1 MDRGTLLPVVLV
13 TVAALVGTA
22 MAQTAPPPAAQGET
36 GFTSYA
42 EFGGTSNSDGQI
54 YELNSSVGYNFSQ
67 HFGVDMGVPIYFVR
81 ASSTTTGGTSNNGFG
96 NPYLDMRVKFQNP
109 AVNFGSMLTG
119 YAPLADS
126 KKGLST
132 GRGTFDWTNHFDHS
146 FSNLRP
152 FGEVGIA
159 NTITDS
165 RLFIRPFTT
174 LGFNA
179 HFQGGANYDLWK
191 SVSVGASAY
200 DIMPSGQ
207 QTVFSKVAG
216 TSGNAGSA
224 SHGRVFQSNQQTT
237 GSADIARDNGFST
250 WIDASPGRYVEM
262 RLGFTRSIHY
272 DLNSVSFTIGL
283 NLGQLYHK
291 SAN

>member
-1 MDRGTLLPVVLV
+1 
-13 TVAALVGTA
+13 

-81 ASSTTTGGTSNNGFG
+81 ASSTTTAGTSNNGFG

-262 RLGFTRSIHY
+262 RLSFTRSIHY

-283 NLGQLYHK
+283 NLGQLYHR